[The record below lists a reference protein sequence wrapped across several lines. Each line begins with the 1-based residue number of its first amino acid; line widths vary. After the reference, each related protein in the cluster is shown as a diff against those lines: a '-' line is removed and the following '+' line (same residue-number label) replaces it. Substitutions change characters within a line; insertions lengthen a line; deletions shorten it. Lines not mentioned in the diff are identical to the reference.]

1 MYQQIGDCWGSLIKS
16 PRGVGF
22 ALAAIM
28 VLLGTAVVGVGLPF
42 YRHQKPTGSPV
53 TRILQVHSFVIIYS
67 PSCYDVNKLDE
78 ILAKWRYKFDLL
90 FTIFLWIAQ
99 VFVAAFRKR
108 KLPALLENL
117 MEIRPGVS
125 DGTGTSV
132 EVMER
137 TAGFE

>member
-1 MYQQIGDCWGSLIKS
+1 
-16 PRGVGF
+16 
-22 ALAAIM
+22 
-28 VLLGTAVVGVGLPF
+28 
-42 YRHQKPTGSPV
+42 
-53 TRILQVHSFVIIYS
+53 
-67 PSCYDVNKLDE
+67 
-78 ILAKWRYKFDLL
+78 
-90 FTIFLWIAQ
+90 LWIAQ

>member
-1 MYQQIGDCWGSLIKS
+1 M
-16 PRGVGF
+16 
-22 ALAAIM
+22 
-28 VLLGTAVVGVGLPF
+28 
-42 YRHQKPTGSPV
+42 
-53 TRILQVHSFVIIYS
+53 
-67 PSCYDVNKLDE
+67 
-78 ILAKWRYKFDLL
+78 
-90 FTIFLWIAQ
+90 
-99 VFVAAFRKR
+99 AAFRKR